1 MTAVGILV
9 VNVIAAAA
17 AAAVVVVV
25 GVTTINASSALP
37 GSCYGLLLNNS
48 KR

>member
-1 MTAVGILV
+1 MAAVGILV

-17 AAAVVVVV
+17 AAAAVVVV
-25 GVTTINASSALP
+25 VTTINASSALP
-37 GSCYGLLLNNS
+37 GTCYGLLLNSS